1 MKTLFTI
8 KKSILAT
15 LAVVSISMASPAVL
29 AEQSTFD
36 DFGGK
41 EGLTTLMDDFMVG
54 LVADPRTADF
64 FKNSNQERV
73 KVMLVLQICEL
84 LDGGCK
90 YPGKDMKQAHVG
102 MQVNRAGFNG
112 LVEVFQV
119 AMDQHNIPYT
129 SQNKLLAKL
138 APMYRDIERTT
149 GDAIP
154 PKYGQNE

>member
-1 MKTLFTI
+1 
-8 KKSILAT
+8 
-15 LAVVSISMASPAVL
+15 
-29 AEQSTFD
+29 
-36 DFGGK
+36 
-41 EGLTTLMDDFMVG
+41 MVG
-54 LVADPRTADF
+54 LVTDPRTADF

-73 KVMLVLQICEL
+73 KVMLVLQMCEL

-119 AMDQHNIPYT
+119 AMDQHNIPFT

-138 APMYRDIERTT
+138 APMYRDIEISERQIET
-149 GDAIP
+149 GQVKDARKALGEMRA
-154 PKYGQNE
+154 KYGL